1 VHLDK
6 GFPLNI
12 WSQDHSEVPQNK
24 EDWPTLSSILDF
36 KCRVRQRLL
45 KVYRDIASG
54 KIEMTRR
61 VGRVLFMTW
70 EHEGFHAEVS
80 NQPIGSYRAYPE
92 SHPRLCYIC
101 SSKTLGKGP
110 YLHVASP
117 TLRGAV
123 LPMIGT
129 KPLYPLPLRS
139 RWARRR

>member
-1 VHLDK
+1 VHLDE

-12 WSQDHSEVPQNK
+12 WSQDHSEVPRNK

-80 NQPIGSYRAYPE
+80 N
-92 SHPRLCYIC
+92 
-101 SSKTLGKGP
+101 
-110 YLHVASP
+110 
-117 TLRGAV
+117 
-123 LPMIGT
+123 
-129 KPLYPLPLRS
+129 
-139 RWARRR
+139 